1 MSISVKKPTNISSS
15 NTNYISP
22 LLILLNL
29 IQPTGKKNQDLPKN
43 KMCTVE
49 KNTPKNSIILLSVV
63 TKDYRKTTKVTKHSC
78 F

>member
-29 IQPTGKKNQDLPKN
+29 IQPTGKENQDLPKN
-43 KMCTVE
+43 KTCTVG
-49 KNTPKNSIILLSVV
+49 KKTPKNSIILLSFVS
-63 TKDYRKTTKVTKHSC
+63 KDCRKTTKVTKHRC